1 MRKILLLLLVASLS
15 VILSGCN
22 KQQKSVNAN
31 PSEGTVKKEVM
42 NETDEA
48 VADTIPD
55 EEYTED
61 HNDEDDAFSE
71 WRIKPGE
78 INEIKNEWRTRV
90 IKVFTDNKSPE
101 IHQYVQSF
109 IASYPYTPN
118 DLLNNYIID
127 YKNNNLLTPES
138 FLKKGS
144 SEGEYQTDHPS
155 QAYSYKII
163 DHPKSGYMS
172 ISANVQYDHRFEYC
186 YWKRNNGHRLFAAY
200 MNGEYENPSM
210 NERLLAFYDY
220 NPATQ
225 KMTPEPELTD
235 MVEEKVK
242 GFSSWVMILPDK
254 GKDIEVYVYQENDD
268 DSEDEIE
275 LEFDMEWNGQSFTI
289 ESIEDFED

>member
-31 PSEGTVKKEVM
+31 PSEGTVKKEVI

-242 GFSSWVMILPDK
+242 GFSSWVMRLPDK

>member
-42 NETDEA
+42 NETDEV

-242 GFSSWVMILPDK
+242 GFSSWVMRLPDK

>member
-15 VILSGCN
+15 VILAGCN

-172 ISANVQYDHRFEYC
+172 ISAEVQYDHRFEYC

-242 GFSSWVMILPDK
+242 GFASWVMRLPDK

-268 DSEDEIE
+268 DSEDE